1 MSKLRQSA
9 RGMPCTLQL
18 ACCNHNCETTVLAH
32 IRLGF
37 NAGFGQKP
45 PDHHALFACSD
56 CHDAIDGR
64 TKDYWDYKDILRGH
78 LRTMDIWVKQ
88 GLIKI

>member
-9 RGMPCTLQL
+9 KGMPCTLQL
-18 ACCNHNCETTVLAH
+18 ECCNHNCETTVLAH

-45 PDHHALFACSD
+45 PDHHALFACSN

-64 TKDYWDYKDILRGH
+64 TKDYLTKP
-78 LRTMDIWVKQ
+78 
-88 GLIKI
+88 